1 MMFTETDPTVDTIRP
16 PAPNAQH
23 SSVSVEHYTPIYI
36 IRAAREVMGDIT
48 LDPASC
54 IKGQVTVQADRF
66 FDQATDGLKQS
77 WANEKVWL
85 NPPGGIC
92 MADGTPIPKGTK
104 GLKRKDRVSSA
115 ALWWEKLCTEGVDQA
130 IFLAFSIEF
139 LQTAQKS
146 SVSPLSFPFCI
157 PSSRIDFLDESL
169 MEQGSPTHSN
179 CLIFVPP
186 EEGRLEAIGRFHR
199 YFSPI
204 GQVVIPQ

>member
-1 MMFTETDPTVDTIRP
+1 MLSEEYDTIRP
-16 PAPNAQH
+16 PPPNPQH
-23 SSVSVEHYTPIYI
+23 SSASVEHYSPEYI
-36 IRAAREVMGDIT
+36 ITAAAHTMGGIT

-54 IKGQVTVQADRF
+54 AAANKIVKAGTWYGQED
-66 FDQATDGLKQS
+66 DGLKQS
-77 WANEKVWL
+77 WADHRVWL

-92 MADGTPIPKGTK
+92 KADGTPIPKGTK
-104 GLKRKDRVSSA
+104 GLKRSDRVSSA
-115 ALWWEKLCTEGVDQA
+115 ALWWEKLVTEGVNQA

-169 MEQGSPTHSN
+169 KEQGSPTHAN

>member
-1 MMFTETDPTVDTIRP
+1 M
-16 PAPNAQH
+16 NAQH
-23 SSVSVEHYTPIYI
+23 SSASVEHYSPREICQ
-36 IRAAREVMGDIT
+36 AALLTMGDIT

-54 IKGQVTVQADRF
+54 ATANLIVQASKWYGKD
-66 FDQATDGLKQS
+66 DDGLKQS
-77 WANEKVWL
+77 WRDHKVFL

-92 MADGTPIPKGTK
+92 KADGTPIPKGTK
-104 GLKRKDRVSSA
+104 GLKRSDRVSSA
-115 ALWWEKLCTEGVDQA
+115 ALWWSKLVTEGVDQA

-146 SVSPLSFPFCI
+146 PVSPLSFPFCI

-169 MEQGSPTHSN
+169 VEQGSPTHAN
-179 CLIFVPP
+179 CLVYLPP
-186 EEGRLEAIGRFHR
+186 ENNRLEAIGRFHR